1 MSMLVKRI
9 LCFAPHPD
17 DEVLGCG
24 GSLVKARRLGCQVS
38 LCYLSHGE
46 YGSPRFSPKKL
57 AKIRQH
63 EALAVANSWG
73 IDKENITFLG
83 IPDNQI
89 NCHDLKSMK
98 AIIKL
103 TRDIKPDLVYL
114 PHEQEKSFDHAE
126 ANRLIMRAL
135 DMAGSNNF
143 FEFGECAWWVENVLA
158 YEVLTPLEKYQYT
171 EDISDF
177 INQKIQAL
185 QLYQSQT
192 VAAGN
197 ISDFVSQ
204 KAKFLSGWR
213 AATTLGN
220 HREVFQVLRM
230 KSILDKTNN

>member
-1 MSMLVKRI
+1 MAVKKI

-24 GSLVKARRLGCQVS
+24 GSIIKARRFGCQVH
-38 LCYLSHGE
+38 LCYISFGE

-57 AKIRQH
+57 AAIRRK
-63 EALAVANSWG
+63 EALAVADSWG
-73 IDKENITFLG
+73 IRGKDVTLFA

-89 NCHDLKSMK
+89 SCHDLKSMK

-103 TRDIKPDLVYL
+103 IRTIKPDLVYL

-143 FEFGECAWWVENVLA
+143 FEFGKCAWWVENVLA

-171 EDISDF
+171 EDISSF

-185 QLYQSQT
+185 KLYQSQT
-192 VAAGN
+192 AAAGN
-197 ISDFVSQ
+197 ISDFVGQ
-204 KAKFLSGWR
+204 KAKLLSGWR
-213 AATTLGN
+213 AATTLGE

-230 KSILDKTNN
+230 GSILDKANNQ